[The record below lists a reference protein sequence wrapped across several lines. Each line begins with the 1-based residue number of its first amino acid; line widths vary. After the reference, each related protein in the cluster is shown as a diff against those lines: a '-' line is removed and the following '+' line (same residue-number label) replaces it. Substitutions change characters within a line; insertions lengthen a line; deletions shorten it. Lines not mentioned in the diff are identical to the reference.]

1 MKSDV
6 ETLNPTRVKLTVE
19 VPFEELKPSVD
30 AAYKSIGA
38 QITVPGFRK
47 GKVPARII
55 DQRVGRGAVLQEAI
69 NEALPGLFSKAA
81 DEQKIRPL
89 GQPDV
94 DITDVPDPA
103 QGGDLKFTV
112 EVDVRPEVTLPE
124 YSSLAVQIDDY
135 EVTDAD
141 VDERLD
147 ALRERFGTLVGV
159 DRPAGEGD
167 FVSLDLVAKIGD
179 EEIDSAKGISYQVG
193 AGNMIDGLDEALTG
207 LSAGEETTF
216 EAPLAGGEHA
226 GETAQITVTAVS
238 VKERELPEADDEFAE
253 LASEFETIAELKD
266 DLRGQAA
273 QAKKFQAGLGARDK
287 VLEALLAAV
296 DVPVPEKLVEAE
308 VHSHLEGENRLEDD
322 EHRAEVTEE
331 VTTALRTQFVLDTIV
346 DKEEVSVTQGELIEY
361 LVAQAPRYGMDAN
374 AFAQAVDQAGQ
385 VPAMVGE
392 VARRKGL
399 AVVLESATITDV
411 NGQPVDLD
419 DLVPP
424 RPAAEVPTTTR
435 ATTTR
440 ATTTRAT
447 TTRATTTRAT
457 ATVTATPP
465 SPATPPPPSR
475 WARSSSTT
483 STSSS
488 SADSRRRSCGPRARR
503 LAAPRSWTARP
514 RGDGAEPRSKP
525 TANTRRVG
533 EFGVGVPR

>member
-6 ETLNPTRVKLTVE
+6 ENLNPTRVKLTVE
-19 VPFEELKPSVD
+19 VPFEELKPNVD
-30 AAYKSIGA
+30 AAYKTIGA
-38 QITVPGFRK
+38 QLTVPGFRK
-47 GKVPARII
+47 GKVPARVI

-69 NEALPGLFSKAA
+69 NDALPGLFSKAA
-81 DEQKIRPL
+81 DEAKIRPL
-89 GQPDV
+89 GRPEV

-112 EVDVRPEVTLPE
+112 EVDVRPEITLPD
-124 YSSLAVQIDDY
+124 YSTLAVQIDDH

-159 DRPAGEGD
+159 DRPAADGD
-167 FVSLDLVAKIGD
+167 FVSLDLVARIGE

-253 LASEFETIAELKD
+253 LASEFETLDELKA
-266 DLRGQAA
+266 DLRTQVE
-273 QAKKFQAGLGARDK
+273 QQKKFQAGLGARDK
-287 VLEALLAAV
+287 VLDALLESV
-296 DVPVPEKLVEAE
+296 EVPVPDALVEAE

-331 VTTALRTQFVLDTIV
+331 VRKALRTQFVLDTIV
-346 DKEEVSVTQGELIEY
+346 DAEEVSVTQGELIEY

-374 AFAQAVDQAGQ
+374 AFAKAVDEAGQ
-385 VPAMVGE
+385 VPTMVAE

-399 AVVLESATITDV
+399 AVVLEAATITDAK
-411 NGQPVDLD
+411 GEPVDLD

-424 RPAAEVPTTTR
+424 RP
-435 ATTTR
+435 
-440 ATTTRAT
+440 
-447 TTRATTTRAT
+447 
-457 ATVTATPP
+457 
-465 SPATPPPPSR
+465 
-475 WARSSSTT
+475 
-483 STSSS
+483 
-488 SADSRRRSCGPRARR
+488 
-503 LAAPRSWTARP
+503 
-514 RGDGAEPRSKP
+514 GAEGADDHEGHDHEGHGHSHGHAHDHERHDHDEEQGDAASSIPAGPVVLDER
-525 TANTRRVG
+525 
-533 EFGVGVPR
+533 

>member
-253 LASEFETIAELKD
+253 LASEFETIAELRD

-385 VPAMVGE
+385 VPQMVGE

-424 RPAAEVPTTTR
+424 RPAAEGAESHEGHDHEAHDHEAHDHDHDHEGHGHGHGHTHDEPGD
-435 ATTTR
+435 A
-440 ATTTRAT
+440 
-447 TTRATTTRAT
+447 AT
-457 ATVTATPP
+457 AIPMGQVEL
-465 SPATPPPPSR
+465 
-475 WARSSSTT
+475 
-483 STSSS
+483 
-488 SADSRRRSCGPRARR
+488 D
-503 LAAPRSWTARP
+503 
-514 RGDGAEPRSKP
+514 DEK
-525 TANTRRVG
+525 
-533 EFGVGVPR
+533 